1 MRVAEFVLP
10 GHPDKVADAIADRI
24 VAAALARDPIASAG
38 IEVAVYRSLTVVT
51 GCVVGAGASGLDV
64 RALVEEVHT
73 GILGPDRRGEPGRC
87 VIELEARDLTTG
99 ELESRGHVAC
109 DQSIVTGWASTVP
122 GTDALP
128 VEHAVARRIAIALWH
143 LHIARR
149 DLSLG
154 PDGKVF
160 VAIRE
165 TGAGGDVTWAVN
177 DVTVSIQH
185 QRGWD
190 EPASRRA
197 IADAVALALDEACD
211 AIPGL
216 SLADG
221 ARTPHVNPGGPYF
234 IGGTHSDNG
243 LSGKKLAV
251 DFYGPHVPIGGG
263 ALSGKDFASVD
274 RAGALVARDLA
285 LRIVAGWW
293 GARTCEVT
301 LAIRPGDEAFR
312 VARVISDDGARF
324 DLGEVSS
331 HVDLGVGSRLD
342 WPFRHGAL
350 TEVARWGHFAP
361 LPTFT

>member
-10 GHPDKVADAIADRI
+10 GHPDKVADAIADHI
-24 VAAALARDPIASAG
+24 VAAALARDPIAAAG
-38 IEVAVYRSLTVVT
+38 IEVAVHRGLTVVT

-64 RALVEEVHT
+64 RALVEEVHA
-73 GILGPDRRGEPGRC
+73 GILAPERRGEPGRC
-87 VIELEARDLTTG
+87 VIELEARDLTQG
-99 ELESRGHVAC
+99 ELASRGHVAC
-109 DQSIVTGWASTVP
+109 DQSIVTGWASTLP
-122 GTDALP
+122 GTDGLP

-143 LHIARR
+143 LHLSRR

-154 PDGKVF
+154 PDGKVI
-160 VAIRE
+160 VAVRE
-165 TGAGGDVTWAVN
+165 AGTGGDVTWIVD

-185 QRGWD
+185 PRGWD
-190 EPASRRA
+190 EPTSRQA
-197 IADAVALALDEACD
+197 ITDAVAVALDASCD

-221 ARTPHVNPGGPYF
+221 ARTPRVNPGGPYV
-234 IGGTHSDNG
+234 IGGTHGDNG
-243 LSGKKLAV
+243 LSGKKLV
-251 DFYGPHVPIGGG
+251 IDFYGPRVPIGGG

-274 RAGALVARDLA
+274 RVGALVARDLA
-285 LRIVAGWW
+285 LAVTDQW

-312 VARVISDDGARF
+312 VARVVADGGARF
-324 DLGEVSS
+324 DVAEVSS
-331 HVDLGVGSRLD
+331 LVDLGVGSRLD
-342 WPFRHGAL
+342 WPFLHRPL